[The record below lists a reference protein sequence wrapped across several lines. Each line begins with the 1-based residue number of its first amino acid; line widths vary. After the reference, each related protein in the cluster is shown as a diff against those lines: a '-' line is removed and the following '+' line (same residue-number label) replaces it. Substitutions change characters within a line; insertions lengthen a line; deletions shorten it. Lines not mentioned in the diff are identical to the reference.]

1 MGLDGIFRKNK
12 MKKPP
17 LPKIS
22 LLVQIGG
29 EIKAPLC
36 SDDFIQILLK
46 LPWIDPGLY

>member
-12 MKKPP
+12 TKKAP

-29 EIKAPLC
+29 EIQTPLC

-46 LPWIDPGLY
+46 LPWINPGLC